1 MAALAGAFNRM
12 SRDLAQG
19 EAVRRIA
26 HELRTPLAC
35 IRNSVDLL
43 QAATTPDVRDEV
55 ISTIDHQAASLEG
68 LVTDL
73 LESSRLEVGQVTLT
87 RQPTDLSLI
96 VDRTVRYMSA
106 LIQQRGQH
114 LDIAL
119 PEGEVVA
126 DVDRRRLEQVLANLL
141 ANATKFTPR
150 GGHIWLTL
158 ARQDGEARL
167 TVADD
172 GPGIAPEHQPFMFER
187 SFTVPGRTAKTGLG
201 LGLYIA
207 RQLVELHGGQIGV
220 ESAPGQ
226 GASFTVTLPLWQNN
240 REAAA

>member
-1 MAALAGAFNRM
+1 
-12 SRDLAQG
+12 
-19 EAVRRIA
+19 
-26 HELRTPLAC
+26 
-35 IRNSVDLL
+35 
-43 QAATTPDVRDEV
+43 
-55 ISTIDHQAASLEG
+55 
-68 LVTDL
+68 
-73 LESSRLEVGQVTLT
+73 VTLT

-96 VDRTVRYMSA
+96 VDRTVRSMSA

-172 GPGIAPEHQPFMFER
+172 GPGIAPEHQPFLFER
-187 SFTVPGRTAKTGLG
+187 SFTVPGRTAKTGLGLG